1 MLYAGLDLSRKRL
14 DFHLLDG
21 EGATVERG
29 AAPPDA
35 DGLPGLSQRLDRH
48 GAPIRAAIESMNGAR
63 FVHDRLELAGWQ
75 VEIADAQK
83 VKGLA
88 PLACKTD
95 RIDAWVLAELARRD
109 LVPAIWLPDSRV
121 RAERER
127 ARWRLHLVRHRSSL
141 KQRVH
146 AVLLTHGKPCPVS
159 DLFGVRGRR
168 LLAGL
173 DLPEPWQATI
183 EASLRLID
191 ELDRQIGQCER
202 ELRRL
207 GADHRYVPLLLTV
220 PGISWVLAYTRR
232 ARRHPPLRHAA
243 QARRL
248 QRPLPARLPIRRT
261 RPPRPARQAG
271 SALPALGAGRSSHPR
286 LHRSD
291 LPRALPADES
301 ADRQAARR
309 QGRPG
314 RPRPPARRSD
324 LAHAHPQPTLRSQR
338 RHRPPGRLTAPKE
351 MRHRSELQ
359 SALSSPRRR

>member
-21 EGATVERG
+21 EGATVEVG

-35 DGLPGLSQRLDRH
+35 DGLLGLTRRLDRH
-48 GAPIRAAIESMNGAR
+48 REPIRAAIESMNGAR
-63 FVHDRLELAGWQ
+63 FVHDRLELQGWQ

-95 RIDAWVLAELARRD
+95 RIDAWVLAELTRRD
-109 LVPAIWLPDSRV
+109 LVPAIWLPDPMV

-159 DLFGVRGRR
+159 DLFGLRGRQ
-168 LLAGL
+168 LLARLG
-173 DLPEPWQATI
+173 LPEPWQATI

-191 ELDRQIGQCER
+191 ELEREITDCER

-220 PGISWVLAYTRR
+220 PGIGWVLAYTIAAEIGDIGRF
-232 ARRHPPLRHAA
+232 PQPA

-248 QRPLPARLPIRRT
+248 HRPLPARLPIRRT
-261 RPPRPARQAG
+261 RPARAARQTRAQV
-271 SALPALGAGRSSHPR
+271 SALGARRGRHPR
-286 LHRSD
+286 LHPRR
-291 LPRALPADES
+291 LPRPLPADQS
-301 ADRQAARR
+301 PHRQATRR
-309 QGRPG
+309 QGRPD
-314 RPRPPARRSD
+314 RPRPPTGRSD
-324 LAHAHPQPTLRSQR
+324 LAHAQP
-338 RHRPPGRLTAPKE
+338 
-351 MRHRSELQ
+351 
-359 SALSSPRRR
+359 